1 MQLAR
6 RFFAFALVTSGCAW
20 LSRSQDVGLESP
32 EREDRQRHEADDRLP
47 NGKSRANAIAQS
59 EHKKALEEADQL
71 IEMAQELKKQID
83 KAGTYVVPVTA
94 VRTTEDIEKLARK
107 IRGRLRM

>member
-20 LSRSQDVGLESP
+20 LSQSQDVTP
-32 EREDRQRHEADDRLP
+32 ELPDKENQQRHESDDRLP
-47 NGKSRANAIAQS
+47 NGKSRSNAIAQS

-71 IEMAQELKKQID
+71 IEMAQDLKKQID
-83 KAGTYVVPVTA
+83 KAGMYVVPMTA
-94 VRTTEDIEKLARK
+94 VRTTEEIEKLARK